1 MKLLTLDL
9 ATKTGFAVGDISS
22 GERPLSGTHTLPST
36 GTDIGRFLLAFDRW
50 VSDLIVF
57 HKPSLVVF
65 EAPLFLAGGKSNI
78 STARKLM
85 CLAGMTEYF
94 CSKHKVMVRECNV
107 STIKKYFTGNG
118 RADKPKM
125 IAAAKALGFEPK
137 DDNEADALAIYFY
150 TMNKL
155 HPTQAQKW
163 DARSTTRLL

>member
-22 GERPLSGTHTLPST
+22 GERPLSGVHTLPST
-36 GTDIGRFLLAFDRW
+36 GDDIGRFLLAFDKW
-50 VSDLIVF
+50 LSDMIAF
-57 HKPSLVVF
+57 HKPETIVF

-94 CSKHKVMVRECNV
+94 CSKHKVSCAECHV
-107 STIKKYFTGNG
+107 GTIKKYFTGSG
-118 RADKPKM
+118 SAKKPQM
-125 IAAAKALGFEPK
+125 IAAARARGFEPK

-150 TMNKL
+150 TMNKF
-155 HPTQAQKW
+155 HPMQAQKW
-163 DARSTTRLL
+163 DARSTTRLI